1 MPFCCQGRLQ
11 VHRYHQKHE
20 RHGQHHL
27 LRGFKHKLQST
38 AGPGPGRT
46 VPKPKPSKTTTTPH
60 FREETSTTNLGR
72 WHVVAGIFP
81 TTKNTKKE
89 HNSGSQP
96 PSEEH
101 YASVVDP
108 YLGWNHYLSFTMD
121 WWDGVD
127 ALDNCFQTPCI
138 LHGFSHGHESRV
150 VLLFLMC
157 LGPALRYN
165 RLSTWSLYALFANP
179 GPMISHDLGFTN
191 SHILHQRCMM
201 LPFAK
206 PAACSLLAP
215 GNACNRGWRFCRGI
229 FTMFRGDWFVG
240 PLR

>member
-101 YASVVDP
+101 YASVVDR

-127 ALDNCFQTPCI
+127 ALDNWKFKLP
-138 LHGFSHGHESRV
+138 FSNLPEFFMAFHMAWITGRM
-150 VLLFLMC
+150 LFLMC
-157 LGPALRYN
+157 LKRTP
-165 RLSTWSLYALFANP
+165 
-179 GPMISHDLGFTN
+179 I
-191 SHILHQRCMM
+191 
-201 LPFAK
+201 
-206 PAACSLLAP
+206 
-215 GNACNRGWRFCRGI
+215 
-229 FTMFRGDWFVG
+229 
-240 PLR
+240 